1 MNPYEFFSDKIRAD
15 QAFLEYNSTLHGI
28 SAHDDIRMSG
38 EDHRLWLYAANGDRI
53 FMETIPKED
62 EDQLKLLRKATGA
75 VYEYTKNQNDRSGDA
90 ISRAISAY
98 AAIHGFDSARDFE
111 ETMQLLLRDLR
122 QRCEAE
128 GFDFD
133 ALSQQSPSLRV

>member
-98 AAIHGFDSARDFE
+98 AAIHGFDSARVFK
-111 ETMQLLLRDLR
+111 ETMLLVLIVLWVWWV
-122 QRCEAE
+122 ALV
-128 GFDFD
+128 FDFV
-133 ALSQQSPSLRV
+133 AKTKK